1 MAKEIKKACP
11 TVRRGTTQVDINKDV
26 DEIEKIRLTELIR
39 QITRVSLQN
48 SKVLAV
54 YVSFDV
60 KAKVSVIHFG
70 SIPETKTKA
79 HYLANK
85 IADSIPAWI
94 EAYEIPQMD
103 TPIEKVKS

>member
-1 MAKEIKKACP
+1 MTKEIKKIP
-11 TVRRGTTQVDINKDV
+11 KKGTTQIDINQDV
-26 DEIEKIRLTELIR
+26 TEIEKIRLTELIR
-39 QITRVSLQN
+39 QFTKMTLQN

-54 YVSFDV
+54 YVSFNV
-60 KAKVSVIHFG
+60 QGEASIVHFG
-70 SIPETKTKA
+70 SIPEVKAKA

-103 TPIEKVKS
+103 IPVEKVES